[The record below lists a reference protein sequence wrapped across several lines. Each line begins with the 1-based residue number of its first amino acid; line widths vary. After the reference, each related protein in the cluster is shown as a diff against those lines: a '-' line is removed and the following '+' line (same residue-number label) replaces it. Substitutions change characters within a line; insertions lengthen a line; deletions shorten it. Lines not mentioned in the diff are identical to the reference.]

1 MMSNPN
7 NPLIGQLKTMSRR
20 ANQMATMHSRLRNHY
35 DWWNSA
41 TNIFL
46 LIFSACLLAIAFIS
60 DDFLQRTISISP
72 DTFKWINGITAT
84 ANFSVSLVLLAWQ
97 PAEKAAAH
105 AQAVN
110 HYAKMKYEIKRLE
123 AKSTQLTEDAVSTL
137 EEDYFNTRDLPGIS
151 EKQFLPLKQW
161 HLLKVALSKEI
172 DANPYVPLWFL
183 RLKMLLKGNRKPPS
197 QP

>member
-1 MMSNPN
+1 MSNSN
-7 NPLIGQLKTMSRR
+7 NPLVGQLKTMNRR
-20 ANQMATMHSRLRNHY
+20 ANQMATMHSRLRDHY
-35 DWWNSA
+35 AWWNST

-46 LIFSACLLAIAFIS
+46 LIFSACLLSIAFIS
-60 DDFLQRTISISP
+60 DDFLNRTISMSP

-97 PAEKAAAH
+97 PADKAAAH

-110 HYAKMKYEIKRLE
+110 HYAKIRYEIKRLE
-123 AKSTQLTEDAVSTL
+123 SKSNHLTEDEVSAL
-137 EEDYFNTRDLPGIS
+137 EESYFNTRDLPGIS

-161 HLLKVALSKEI
+161 HLLKVALSKEL
-172 DANPYVPLWFL
+172 DDTPYLPLWFL
-183 RLKMLLKGNRKPPS
+183 RLKMWSRSYRKPPT

>member
-1 MMSNPN
+1 MSNPN
-7 NPLIGQLKTMSRR
+7 ISLVKQLRTMSRR
-20 ANQMATMHSRLRNHY
+20 ANQMATMHSRIRDHY

-60 DDFLQRTISISP
+60 DDFLQRTTSISS

-110 HYAKMKYEIKRLE
+110 HYAKMRYEIKRLE
-123 AKSTQLTEDAVSTL
+123 AKSTQLTENDVSTL
-137 EEDYFNTRDLPGIS
+137 EEAYFNTRDLPGIS

-161 HLLKVALSKEI
+161 HLLKVALSMEI
-172 DANPYVPLWFL
+172 DANPYAPLWFL
-183 RLKMLLKGNRKPPS
+183 RLKMFLKTNRKPPS

>member
-1 MMSNPN
+1 MSNSS
-7 NPLIGQLKTMSRR
+7 NPLLDQLKTMSRR
-20 ANQMATMHSRLRNHY
+20 ANQMATMHSKLRDDY
-35 DWWNSA
+35 AGWNLA

-46 LIFSACLLAIAFIS
+46 LIFSACLLSIAFIS
-60 DDFLQRTISISP
+60 DDFLQRTTNISP

-110 HYAKMKYEIKRLE
+110 HYAKIRYEIKRLE
-123 AKSTQLTEDAVSTL
+123 AKSNQLTEDDVTTL
-137 EEDYFNTRDLPGIS
+137 EESYFNTRDLPGIS

-161 HLLKVALSKEI
+161 HLLKVALSKEL

-183 RLKMLLKGNRKPPS
+183 RLKMLKSNRKPPT

>member
-1 MMSNPN
+1 MSNLN
-7 NPLIGQLKTMSRR
+7 NSLVTQLKTMNRR
-20 ANQMATMHSRLRNHY
+20 ANQTATMHSRLRDY
-35 DWWNSA
+35 YAWWNSA

-46 LIFSACLLAIAFIS
+46 LIFSACLLSIAFMS
-60 DDFLQRTISISP
+60 EDFLQRTTGISP

-84 ANFSVSLVLLAWQ
+84 ANFSMSLVLLAWQ

-110 HYAKMKYEIKRLE
+110 HYAKIRYEIRRLE
-123 AKSTQLTEDAVSTL
+123 AKSDQLTEDKVRAL
-137 EEDYFNTRDLPGIS
+137 EESYFNTHDLPGIS

-161 HLLKVALSKEI
+161 HLLKVALSQEL
-172 DANPYVPLWFL
+172 DSNPYQPLWFL
-183 RLKMLLKGNRKPPS
+183 QLKMWVRSSKKPPT

>member
-1 MMSNPN
+1 MSNPR
-7 NPLIGQLKTMSRR
+7 NPLVEQLKTMSRL
-20 ANQMATMHSRLRNHY
+20 ANQMATMHSKLRDDY
-35 DWWNSA
+35 SGWNSA

-46 LIFSACLLAIAFIS
+46 LIFSACLLSIAFIS
-60 DDFLQRTISISP
+60 DDFLQRTIGVSP

-84 ANFSVSLVLLAWQ
+84 ANFCVSLVLLAWQ

-110 HYAKMKYEIKRLE
+110 HYAKIRYEIKRLE
-123 AKSTQLTEDAVSTL
+123 AKSDQLTEDDVSTL
-137 EEDYFNTRDLPGIS
+137 EESYFDTRDLPGIS

-161 HLLKVALSKEI
+161 HLLKVALSKEL
-172 DANPYVPLWFL
+172 DANPYAPLWFL
-183 RLKMLLKGNRKPPS
+183 RLKMWLKSNRKPSP